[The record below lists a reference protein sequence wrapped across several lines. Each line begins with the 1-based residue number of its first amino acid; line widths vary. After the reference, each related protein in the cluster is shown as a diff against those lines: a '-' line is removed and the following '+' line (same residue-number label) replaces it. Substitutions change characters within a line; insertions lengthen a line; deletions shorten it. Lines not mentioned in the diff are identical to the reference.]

1 MWFKREPSQG
11 KSWDESFELVVNF
24 EINLPEGF
32 RIMRPYV
39 AIWIEDK
46 DAYSVRTLA
55 LWFQQRRGQRWLNSL
70 RRWVK
75 GERDRQL
82 ADGGDLTTSAVS
94 GATRQA
100 GKYQVVWNG
109 QDDKNKLV
117 KQGTYFVCVEAA
129 REHGTYQ
136 LIRKEVTIG
145 NQPLKLDL
153 GGNLEIKSAAL
164 EYRRKK

>member
-1 MWFKREPSQG
+1 MWFRKEPSQG
-11 KSWDESFELVVNF
+11 KPWDESFEAVVSI
-24 EINLPEGF
+24 EINTQEGF
-32 RIMRPYV
+32 RVMRPYV

-46 DAYSVRTLA
+46 DAYSVRTLS
-55 LWFQQRRGQRWLNSL
+55 LWFQQGRGFRWLNNL

-82 ADGGDLTTSAVS
+82 ADGGDLTTTVS
-94 GATRQA
+94 SATRQP

-109 QDDKNKLV
+109 RDDKNKPV

-136 LIRKEVTIG
+136 LIRKEVTIS

-153 GGNLEIKSAAL
+153 GGNLEIKSASL